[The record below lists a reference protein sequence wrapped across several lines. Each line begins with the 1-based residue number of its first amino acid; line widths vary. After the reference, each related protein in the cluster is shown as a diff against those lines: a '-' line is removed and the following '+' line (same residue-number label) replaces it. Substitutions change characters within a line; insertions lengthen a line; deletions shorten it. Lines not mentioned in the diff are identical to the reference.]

1 MFLMRMLVVFLDRTV
16 PASKKAKPA
25 CRKNTTKLLMRM
37 KKVSTVSLI
46 SCISSSMDGAD
57 GVVIVDVD
65 GDVDV
70 DRDVDVDGDVEE
82 MTVVKFSRT
91 GEEEEDIMVLEVI
104 FVTFSMMAVDIS
116 YFSVLNICSMS

>member
-25 CRKNTTKLLMRM
+25 CRKNTTELLMRM

-65 GDVDV
+65 C
-70 DRDVDVDGDVEE
+70 DVEE

-104 FVTFSMMAVDIS
+104 FVTFSMMAADIS

>member
-70 DRDVDVDGDVEE
+70 DRDVEE

-104 FVTFSMMAVDIS
+104 FVTFSMMAADIS

>member
-65 GDVDV
+65 C
-70 DRDVDVDGDVEE
+70 DVEE

>member
-1 MFLMRMLVVFLDRTV
+1 
-16 PASKKAKPA
+16 
-25 CRKNTTKLLMRM
+25 
-37 KKVSTVSLI
+37 
-46 SCISSSMDGAD
+46 MDGAD

-70 DRDVDVDGDVEE
+70 DRDVEE